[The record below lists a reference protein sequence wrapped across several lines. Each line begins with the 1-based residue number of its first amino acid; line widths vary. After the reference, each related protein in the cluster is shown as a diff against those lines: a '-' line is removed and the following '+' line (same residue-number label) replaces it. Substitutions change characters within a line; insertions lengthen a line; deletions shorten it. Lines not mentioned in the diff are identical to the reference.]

1 MANQIPL
8 SGDSNSAGGRLLPS
22 PLVETVVEQIQRE
35 SGTLSLVDT
44 ATTSSRKEVIP
55 IFKGRPQAQ
64 FVDEGSAKPVDGAEF
79 GSTTLNVKKMAVIV
93 PFTDEI
99 LQDAQDDPRALV
111 TNDLIGAFADLADA
125 HILGLAAGSVISS
138 SFDSDLAGDAGDSV
152 ELSTDGDNLRKA
164 VSAALGVLE
173 SNGYSSA
180 NSVLWS
186 GDAAQ
191 QIRDARTQDDNTVAV
206 YNGADPNYGLNSAL
220 STNLASIGSAEEGD
234 VVGVVF
240 DSNYT
245 RFRVRTDLALTVSN
259 QAAYTQGGELVSAF
273 ENNVTLLRW
282 EMRAGF
288 VITDPRAV
296 VTITKGALG
305 S

>member
-8 SGDSNSAGGRLLPS
+8 SGTDEQSGSALLPS

-35 SGTLSLVDT
+35 SGTLNLVDV
-44 ATTSSRKEVIP
+44 ATTNSRKEVIP

-64 FVDEGSAKPVDGAEF
+64 FVGEGEAKPVDGAEF
-79 GSTTLNVKKMAVIV
+79 SSTTLNVKKMAVIV

-99 LQDAQDDPRALV
+99 LADAQDDPRALV
-111 TNDLIGAFADLADA
+111 SSDLVAAFADLADS
-125 HILGLAAGSVISS
+125 HILGLAAGSSITSA
-138 SFDSDLAGDAGDSV
+138 FDSDLAGDAGDSV
-152 ELSTDGDNLRKA
+152 ELGTDGDAVRKA

-173 SNGYSSA
+173 SNGYGAA
-180 NSVLWS
+180 NSVLLGS
-186 GDAAQ
+186 DAAQ
-191 QIRDARTQDDNTVAV
+191 AIRDARTQDDNTVAV
-206 YNGADPNYGLNSAL
+206 YSGSDPYYGLNNAL
-220 STNLASIGSAEEGD
+220 STNLASLNGSSEGD

-240 DSNYT
+240 DNSHT
-245 RFRVRTDLALTVSN
+245 RMRVRSDLALSVSN

-296 VTITKGALG
+296 VTITKGAAG

>member
-8 SGDSNSAGGRLLPS
+8 SGSSDEAGAHLLPT

-55 IFKGRPQAQ
+55 VFKGRPQAS
-64 FVDEGSAKPVDGAEF
+64 FVDEGAAKPVDGAEF

-99 LQDAQDDPRALV
+99 LADAQDDPRALV
-111 TNDLIGAFADLADA
+111 TTDLVGAFADLADA
-125 HILGLAAGSVISS
+125 HILGLSAGSAISS
-138 SFDSDLAGDAGDSV
+138 AFDSDLAGDAGDSV
-152 ELSTDGDNLRKA
+152 ELGADGDNLRKA

-173 SNGYSSA
+173 SNGYGAA
-180 NSVLWS
+180 NSVLWA

-191 QIRDARTQDDNTVAV
+191 QIRDARSQDDNTVAV

-220 STNLASIGSAEEGD
+220 STNLASISSAEEGD

-240 DSNYT
+240 DSSHT
-245 RFRVRTDLALTVSN
+245 RFRVRSDLALTVSN

-296 VTITKGALG
+296 VAITKGASG